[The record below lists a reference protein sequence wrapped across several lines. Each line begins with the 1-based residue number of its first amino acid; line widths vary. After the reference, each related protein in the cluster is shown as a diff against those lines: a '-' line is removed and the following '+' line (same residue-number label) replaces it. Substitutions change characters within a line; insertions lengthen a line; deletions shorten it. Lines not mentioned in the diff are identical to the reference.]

1 MKSLSRT
8 IRDSR
13 LRTHNV
19 IRAWLK
25 PKMGAIGT
33 RYRLAARIRMANGWA
48 TRHPK
53 RTFLYVVG
61 SLLFILVGDM
71 MVAGMRAE
79 MKEPN
84 VNMIANV
91 EPIFNGFRTIQAN
104 KDTHRRTIMELATKG
119 QTIRH
124 ELDSMIAIPA
134 KSHEDSIG
142 IIRRYNQL
150 DNIVKSLK
158 QNDND

>member
-25 PKMGAIGT
+25 PKMGVIGT
-33 RYRLAARIRMANGWA
+33 RYRLAARIRMANSWA

-61 SLLFILVGDM
+61 TLVMILLGDM

-119 QTIRH
+119 QVVRH

-134 KSHEDSIG
+134 KSHEDSVG

-150 DNIVKSLK
+150 ENIVKSLK

>member
-1 MKSLSRT
+1 
-8 IRDSR
+8 
-13 LRTHNV
+13 
-19 IRAWLK
+19 
-25 PKMGAIGT
+25 
-33 RYRLAARIRMANGWA
+33 MANAWA
-48 TRHPK
+48 ARHPK

-61 SLLFILVGDM
+61 SLLTVLLGDM

-84 VNMIANV
+84 INMIANV

-119 QTIRH
+119 QVVRH
-124 ELDSMIAIPA
+124 ELDSMIAIPT
-134 KSHEDSIG
+134 KSYEDSIG

>member
-1 MKSLSRT
+1 MKSLRKS

-13 LRTHNV
+13 LKTHNV
-19 IRAWLK
+19 IHTWLK

-33 RYRLAARIRMANGWA
+33 RYRLAARIRMANRWA
-48 TRHPK
+48 ARHPK
-53 RTFLYVVG
+53 RTFAYVVG
-61 SLLFILVGDM
+61 SLLMILLGDM
-71 MVAGMRAE
+71 MFAGMRAE

-84 VNMIANV
+84 VNIIANV

-104 KDTHRRTIMELATKG
+104 KETHRKTILDMTTKG
-119 QTIRH
+119 QSIRH

-150 DNIVKSLK
+150 ENIVKSLK

>member
-25 PKMGAIGT
+25 SKMGAIGT
-33 RYRLAARIRMANGWA
+33 RHRLAARIRMANGWA
-48 TRHPK
+48 TKHPK

-71 MVAGMRAE
+71 MVAGMRTE
-79 MKEPN
+79 IKEPN

-104 KDTHRRTIMELATKG
+104 KEAHRKTILEMTTKG

-150 DNIVKSLK
+150 ENIVKSLK

>member
-1 MKSLSRT
+1 MKSLRKS

-13 LRTHNV
+13 LKTHNV
-19 IRAWLK
+19 IHTWLK

-33 RYRLAARIRMANGWA
+33 RYRLAARIRMANRWA
-48 TRHPK
+48 ARHPK
-53 RTFLYVVG
+53 RTFAYVVG
-61 SLLFILVGDM
+61 SLLMILLGDM
-71 MVAGMRAE
+71 MFAGMRAE

-84 VNMIANV
+84 VNIIANV

-104 KDTHRRTIMELATKG
+104 KETHRKTILDMTTKG
-119 QTIRH
+119 QSIRH

-142 IIRRYNQL
+142 IIHRYNQL
-150 DNIVKSLK
+150 ENIVKSLK

>member
-1 MKSLSRT
+1 
-8 IRDSR
+8 
-13 LRTHNV
+13 
-19 IRAWLK
+19 
-25 PKMGAIGT
+25 MGAIGT
-33 RYRLAARIRMANGWA
+33 RYRLAARIRMANAWA
-48 TRHPK
+48 ARHPK

-61 SLLFILVGDM
+61 SLLTVLLGDM

-84 VNMIANV
+84 INMIANV

-119 QTIRH
+119 QVVRH
-124 ELDSMIAIPA
+124 ELDSMIAIPT
-134 KSHEDSIG
+134 KSYEDSIG

>member
-48 TRHPK
+48 TKHPK

-79 MKEPN
+79 IKEPN

-104 KDTHRRTIMELATKG
+104 KEAHRKTILEMTTKG

-134 KSHEDSIG
+134 KSYEDSIG

-150 DNIVKSLK
+150 ENIVKSLK

>member
-1 MKSLSRT
+1 MKSIRRT
-8 IRDSR
+8 LRDSR

-53 RTFLYVVG
+53 RTFAYVVG
-61 SLLFILVGDM
+61 TLLMILVGDM

-84 VNMIANV
+84 FNIIANV

-104 KDTHRRTIMELATKG
+104 KDTHRKTILEMTTKG
-119 QTIRH
+119 QSIRN
-124 ELDSMIAIPA
+124 ELDSMIAIPS
-134 KSHEDSIG
+134 KSHADSIG
-142 IIRRYNQL
+142 IIWRYNQL
-150 DNIVKSLK
+150 ENIVKSLK